1 MALKTTYFKT
11 QLFSMLNFKTFSVII
26 ATNFVLAACDSS
38 IPTKKY
44 NSSPFETT
52 SPSSTPWDPTGRGSL
67 SSMPAGEYL
76 VRRVW
81 YDEQSGEYKIE
92 FLSNSSAVNYRSK
105 QSITKLAPLTATEI
119 AAGKKSFVKKS
130 SDGLTLHLA
139 KSFKINFIP
148 AEAETAEADTDQTSL
163 KQIPWSPFTGNQ
175 ISSTPQFY
183 FPPIYNNTSSL
194 SGYSSSGK
202 SYSSSLNAYTAKYQT
217 APRSVT
223 SQSSGNSSSTS
234 NSSSGNNSI
243 SKTSSGSNIGS
254 SSSTKSGGS
263 SSTSS
268 GGSTSR
274 GGFGSSGGSSSSS

>member
-1 MALKTTYFKT
+1 MAAKT
-11 QLFSMLNFKTFSVII
+11 QQFSMLNFKTFSLIV
-26 ATNFVLAACDSS
+26 AANFVLAACNNS
-38 IPTKKY
+38 IPTEKY
-44 NSSPFETT
+44 NSSPVT
-52 SPSSTPWDPTGRGSL
+52 SISPYSTPEDPIDKDSL
-67 SSMPAGEYL
+67 SSMPAGEHL
-76 VRRVW
+76 IKRAW
-81 YDEQSGEYKIE
+81 YEERSGEYKIE

-105 QSITKLAPLTATEI
+105 QSMTKLAPLTATEI
-119 AAGKKSFVKKS
+119 SAGKKSFVKKS

-148 AEAETAEADTDQTSL
+148 AEAENAEAVADADKTSL
-163 KQIPWSPFTGNQ
+163 KQIPWSPFTGNH

-183 FPPIYNNTSSL
+183 FPPIYKNTSSL

-223 SQSSGNSSSTS
+223 NQSSGNSSNTS
-234 NSSSGNNSI
+234 NNSI

-263 SSTSS
+263 SSVSS